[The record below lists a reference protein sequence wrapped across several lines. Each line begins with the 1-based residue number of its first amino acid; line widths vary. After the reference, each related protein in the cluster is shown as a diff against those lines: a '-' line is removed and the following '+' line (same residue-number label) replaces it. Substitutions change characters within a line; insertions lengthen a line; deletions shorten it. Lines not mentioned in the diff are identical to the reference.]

1 MGGLDGR
8 IRWEDCMKKK
18 ALIFALLVFAL
29 VFVLLYL
36 VAWSLPHPKK
46 DLKKVNLKQARVVTK
61 KIKPPQKVRVIALVQ
76 HGKAEKKII
85 KKPEKQK
92 KHYVPKARTKKVLPQ
107 PKNRTAV
114 RRLASK
120 KMVANSDIVS
130 KGRILI
136 SRNKPMPL
144 IQTSYD
150 DIGFY
155 RYLKHMKAIG
165 GRLFVGDALEKRI
178 VGEAVL
184 YDNGYQYE
192 FVGFKDRIDD
202 LAPMA
207 LFRPREIMDE
217 PLAIEI
223 ISRAKS
229 QFDNGDFRCVVILP
243 IDKEAAILG
252 ALDDYLQGHGYP
264 ISGFGMIK
272 GRYFMSDGKLT
283 LRLKQGVLRKPEDT
297 IAFDMEL
304 II

>member
-1 MGGLDGR
+1 
-8 IRWEDCMKKK
+8 MKKK
-18 ALIFALLVFAL
+18 ALIFALLVFAMM
-29 VFVLLYL
+29 FVLLYF
-36 VAWSLPHPKK
+36 VVSRLPHPKK
-46 DLKKVNLKQARVVTK
+46 DLKKVNLKQTRVVTK
-61 KIKPPQKVRVIALVQ
+61 KIELPRKVRVIAL
-76 HGKAEKKII
+76 A
-85 KKPEKQK
+85 QK
-92 KHYVPKARTKKVLPQ
+92 HHVPKTKKKKVSPQ
-107 PKNRTAV
+107 PKNRTPV

-165 GRLFVGDALEKRI
+165 GRVFVGDALEKRI

-207 LFRPREIMDE
+207 LFRPREIMGE

-229 QFDNGDFRCVVILP
+229 QFGNGDFRCVVILP

-252 ALDDYLQGHGYP
+252 ALDGYLQSHGYP
-264 ISGFGMIK
+264 ISGFSMIN
-272 GRYFMSDGKLT
+272 GRYFMSDGKLA
-283 LRLKQGVLRKPEDT
+283 LRLKQGALLESGGT
-297 IAFDMEL
+297 IALDMEL